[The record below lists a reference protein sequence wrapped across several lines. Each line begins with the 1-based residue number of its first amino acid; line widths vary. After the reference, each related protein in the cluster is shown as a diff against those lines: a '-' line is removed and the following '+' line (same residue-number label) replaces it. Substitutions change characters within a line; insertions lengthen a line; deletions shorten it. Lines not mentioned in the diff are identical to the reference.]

1 MKKVGLLI
9 VIFCFVLLSCGT
21 FKFNDTK
28 GAQLVASMDDQKL
41 YMRDVIGLNAPD
53 LTSEDSVEIIKS
65 YADYWLRNQ
74 AVIKYSQK
82 RYSSKSDEIKK
93 LLEEYKLSLF
103 LEFFEKEYTRSVAE
117 FVSDEEIDSY
127 YNTNKQ
133 KFILSSNVVKAQ
145 TMTLPKAYK
154 DASLLKKK
162 FASSKRDDF
171 EDIIS
176 IAERDNLIVKD
187 YTQGWF
193 YFNEIT
199 GNIPFTG
206 DTGDFLKSKEL
217 FEETD
222 NNFKYMIKI
231 DDYRLV
237 GEITPKEMVTDLIKR
252 AIVIER
258 RKAKME
264 SVRDSIYNVAII
276 NGTAV
281 IKYE

>member
-1 MKKVGLLI
+1 MKKVVLL
-9 VIFCFVLLSCGT
+9 IFCFVLLSCGT

-28 GAQLVASMDDQKL
+28 GAQLIASIDDQKL

-65 YADYWLRNQ
+65 YADYWLRSQ

-82 RYSSKSDEIKK
+82 RYSSKDDEIEK
-93 LLEEYKLSLF
+93 LLEEYKRSLF
-103 LEFFEKEYTRSVAE
+103 LEFFEKEYTRNVAE
-117 FVSDEEIDSY
+117 YVSDEEIDNY
-127 YNTNKQ
+127 YSANKQ
-133 KFILSSNVVKAQ
+133 KFILSSNVVKAR

-162 FASSKRDDF
+162 LSSSKRDDF

-187 YTQGWF
+187 YSQGWS
-193 YFNEIT
+193 YFNEII

-206 DTGDFLKSKEL
+206 DTEKFLKSKDL

-222 NNFKYMIKI
+222 DNFKYMIKV

-264 SVRDSIYNVAII
+264 SVRDSIYNVAVID
-276 NGTAV
+276 GTAV

>member
-1 MKKVGLLI
+1 MKKVVLL
-9 VIFCFVLLSCGT
+9 IFCFVLLSCGT

-28 GAQLVASMDDQKL
+28 GAQLIASIDDQKL

-65 YADYWLRNQ
+65 YADYWLRSQ

-82 RYSSKSDEIKK
+82 RYSSKDDEIEK
-93 LLEEYKLSLF
+93 LLEEYKRSLF
-103 LEFFEKEYTRSVAE
+103 LEFFEKEYTRNVAE
-117 FVSDEEIDSY
+117 YVSDEEIDNY
-127 YNTNKQ
+127 YSANKQ
-133 KFILSSNVVKAQ
+133 KFILSSNIVKAR

-162 FASSKRDDF
+162 LSSSKRDDF
-171 EDIIS
+171 EDIVS

-187 YTQGWF
+187 YSQGWS
-193 YFNEIT
+193 YFNEII

-206 DTGDFLKSKEL
+206 DTEKFLKSKDL

-222 NNFKYMIKI
+222 DNFKYMIKV

-264 SVRDSIYNVAII
+264 SVRDSIYNVAVID
-276 NGTAV
+276 GTAV

>member
-1 MKKVGLLI
+1 MKKVVLL
-9 VIFCFVLLSCGT
+9 IFCFVLLSCGT

-28 GAQLVASMDDQKL
+28 GAQLIASIDDQKL

-65 YADYWLRNQ
+65 YADYWLRSQ

-82 RYSSKSDEIKK
+82 RYSSKDDEIEK
-93 LLEEYKLSLF
+93 LLEEYKRSLF
-103 LEFFEKEYTRSVAE
+103 LEFFEKEYTRNVAE
-117 FVSDEEIDSY
+117 YVSDEEIDNY
-127 YNTNKQ
+127 YSANKQ
-133 KFILSSNVVKAQ
+133 KFILSSNVVKAR

-154 DASLLKKK
+154 DATLLKKK
-162 FASSKRDDF
+162 LSSSKRDDF
-171 EDIIS
+171 EDIVS

-187 YTQGWF
+187 YSQGWS
-193 YFNEIT
+193 YFNEII

-206 DTGDFLKSKEL
+206 DTEKFLKSKDL

-222 NNFKYMIKI
+222 DNFKYMIKV

-264 SVRDSIYNVAII
+264 SVRDSIYNVAVI

>member
-1 MKKVGLLI
+1 MKKVVLL
-9 VIFCFVLLSCGT
+9 IFCFVLLSCGT

-28 GAQLVASMDDQKL
+28 GAQLIASIDDQKL

-65 YADYWLRNQ
+65 YADYWLRSQ

-82 RYSSKSDEIKK
+82 RYSSKDDEIEK
-93 LLEEYKLSLF
+93 LLEEYKRSLF
-103 LEFFEKEYTRSVAE
+103 LEFFEKEYTRNVAE
-117 FVSDEEIDSY
+117 YVSDEEIDNY
-127 YNTNKQ
+127 YSANKQ
-133 KFILSSNVVKAQ
+133 KFILSSNVVKAR

-162 FASSKRDDF
+162 LSSSKRDDF

-187 YTQGWF
+187 YSQGWS
-193 YFNEIT
+193 YFNEII

-206 DTGDFLKSKEL
+206 DTEKFLKSKDL

-222 NNFKYMIKI
+222 DNFKYMIKV

-237 GEITPKEMVTDLIKR
+237 GEITPKEMITDLIKR

-264 SVRDSIYNVAII
+264 SVRDSIYNVAVID
-276 NGTAV
+276 GTAV

>member
-1 MKKVGLLI
+1 MKKVVLL
-9 VIFCFVLLSCGT
+9 IFCFVLLSCGT

-28 GAQLVASMDDQKL
+28 GAQLIASIDDQKL

-65 YADYWLRNQ
+65 YADYWLRSQ

-82 RYSSKSDEIKK
+82 RYSSKDDEIEK
-93 LLEEYKLSLF
+93 LLEEYKRSLF
-103 LEFFEKEYTRSVAE
+103 LEFFEKEYTRNVAE
-117 FVSDEEIDSY
+117 YVSDEEIDNY
-127 YNTNKQ
+127 YSANKQ
-133 KFILSSNVVKAQ
+133 KFILSSNVVKAR

-162 FASSKRDDF
+162 LSSSKRDDF
-171 EDIIS
+171 EDIVS

-187 YTQGWF
+187 YSQGWS
-193 YFNEIT
+193 YFNEII

-206 DTGDFLKSKEL
+206 DTEKFLKSKDL

-222 NNFKYMIKI
+222 DNFKYMIKV

-237 GEITPKEMVTDLIKR
+237 GEITPKEMITDLIKR

-264 SVRDSIYNVAII
+264 SVRDSIYNVAVID
-276 NGTAV
+276 GTAV

>member
-1 MKKVGLLI
+1 MKKVVLL
-9 VIFCFVLLSCGT
+9 IFCFVLLSCGT

-28 GAQLVASMDDQKL
+28 GAQLIASIDDQKL

-65 YADYWLRNQ
+65 YADYWLRSQ

-82 RYSSKSDEIKK
+82 RYSSKDDEIEK
-93 LLEEYKLSLF
+93 LLEEYKRSLF
-103 LEFFEKEYTRSVAE
+103 LEFFEKEYTRNVAE
-117 FVSDEEIDSY
+117 YVSDEEIDNY
-127 YNTNKQ
+127 YSANKQ
-133 KFILSSNVVKAQ
+133 KFILASNVVKAR

-162 FASSKRDDF
+162 LSSSKRDDF

-187 YTQGWF
+187 YSQGWS
-193 YFNEIT
+193 YFNEII

-206 DTGDFLKSKEL
+206 DTEKFLKSKDL

-222 NNFKYMIKI
+222 DNFKYMIKV

-237 GEITPKEMVTDLIKR
+237 GEITPKEMITDLIKR

-264 SVRDSIYNVAII
+264 SVRDSIYNVAVID
-276 NGTAV
+276 GTAV

>member
-1 MKKVGLLI
+1 MKKVVLL
-9 VIFCFVLLSCGT
+9 IFCFVLLSCGT

-28 GAQLVASMDDQKL
+28 GAQLIASIDDQKL

-65 YADYWLRNQ
+65 YADYWLRSQ

-82 RYSSKSDEIKK
+82 RYSSKDDEIEK
-93 LLEEYKLSLF
+93 LLEEYKRSLF
-103 LEFFEKEYTRSVAE
+103 LEFFEKEYTRNVAE
-117 FVSDEEIDSY
+117 YVSDEEIDNY
-127 YNTNKQ
+127 YSANKQ
-133 KFILSSNVVKAQ
+133 KFILSSNVVKAR

-162 FASSKRDDF
+162 LSSSKRDDF

-187 YTQGWF
+187 YSQGWS
-193 YFNEIT
+193 YFNEII

-206 DTGDFLKSKEL
+206 DAEKFLKSKDL

-222 NNFKYMIKI
+222 DNFKYMIKV

-264 SVRDSIYNVAII
+264 SVRDSIYNVAVID
-276 NGTAV
+276 GTAV